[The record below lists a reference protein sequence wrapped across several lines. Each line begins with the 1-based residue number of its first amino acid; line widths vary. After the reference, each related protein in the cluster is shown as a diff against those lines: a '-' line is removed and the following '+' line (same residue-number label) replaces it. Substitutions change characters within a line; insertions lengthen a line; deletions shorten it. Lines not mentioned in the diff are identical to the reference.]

1 MKIGFIHIPRTGG
14 TYLEAILG
22 KLGPKKFINFFGTPV
37 NQIPNKIGL
46 IENIK
51 KDKKMCQRIKE
62 NPNWGSA
69 VLFSGH
75 FSRNINDCI
84 GNNNIKY
91 ITILRDPI
99 QRVTSFVKKVTTSKQ
114 FNGIMMNG
122 SEKIGDDIFWNNFV
136 EYIQSDD
143 KRGLM
148 SHERHGFSNYMVKV
162 IAGLD
167 LSEEKLVVDENV
179 FQTAKKNLDD
189 MVYVGLFEEYSKTVN
204 DILQLFKIESKFNDN
219 GLKKS
224 EIPEKAKKIITS
236 LNEYDIRLYKYYK
249 NKK

>member
-14 TYLEAILG
+14 TYLESILG

-51 KDKKMCQRIKE
+51 KDKKMCQRIKQ

-84 GNNNIKY
+84 GDNNIKY

-136 EYIQSDD
+136 KYIQSDD

-179 FQTAKKNLDD
+179 FQIAKKNLDD